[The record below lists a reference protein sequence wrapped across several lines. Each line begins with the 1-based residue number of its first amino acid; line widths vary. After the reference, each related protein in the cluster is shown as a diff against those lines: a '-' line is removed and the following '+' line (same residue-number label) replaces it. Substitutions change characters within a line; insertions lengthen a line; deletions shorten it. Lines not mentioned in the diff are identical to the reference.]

1 MGEIRGKVDSW
12 VNLAEKGNV
21 KGARMSETQK
31 DGPKMHH
38 VKMPE
43 SVYQLLLEVRR
54 QLAAAGTQCYHRSES
69 GQIVHGA
76 FDKAPAHATIEF
88 SLQNTAQGIHPE
100 RESVIAGFDARR
112 AYLAGFQED

>member
-1 MGEIRGKVDSW
+1 
-12 VNLAEKGNV
+12 
-21 KGARMSETQK
+21 MSQK
-31 DGPKMHH
+31 KPQDVPKMHH

-54 QLAAAGTQCYHRSES
+54 QIAAAGAQCYHRSES

-100 RESVIAGFDARR
+100 RESVIAGLDARR
-112 AYLAGFQED
+112 AYLESFQEKPED